1 MKKLTEEDYIQV
13 SEETGLELAL
23 IKTVAAVEGSGSG
36 FDKDGVIKIL
46 FEGHVFYKHLSRLG
60 IAQKTAAQFPKVC
73 YPKWTKQF
81 YTGSNRGEWV
91 RINIAQTV
99 NEEAALKSASFGLF
113 QVLGENFEAAGY
125 STVFEMVKAYNTGE
139 KEHLKSFI
147 NFIAHEDIIG
157 YLVTKD
163 WRNFA
168 RRYNGPGYEAN
179 KYHIKLAEAYAK
191 FKK

>member
-81 YTGSNRGEWV
+81 YTGSNRGEWL
-91 RINIAQTV
+91 RMNIAQTV

-125 STVFEMVKAYNTGE
+125 SNVFQMVEAYNTGE

-147 NFIAHEDIIG
+147 NFIEHENIVG
-157 YLVTKD
+157 YLVAKD
-163 WRNFA
+163 WANFA
-168 RRYNGPGYEAN
+168 LRYNGKGYKAN
-179 KYHIKLAEAYAK
+179 KYDIKLAEAYAK